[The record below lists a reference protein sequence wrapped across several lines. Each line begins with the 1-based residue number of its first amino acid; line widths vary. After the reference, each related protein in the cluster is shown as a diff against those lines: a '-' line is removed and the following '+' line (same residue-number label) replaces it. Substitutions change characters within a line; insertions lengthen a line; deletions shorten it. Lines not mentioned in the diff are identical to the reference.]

1 MKSLTCTYC
10 GYNYK
15 KFISL
20 PSLILV
26 FSLDNIMIVSISSR
40 PEVLLIKV
48 IQFFTKFT
56 GKHLCCSFFFYKVA
70 GLRQR
75 FFPVNFAKSLG
86 TTSFFEHLLWWLL
99 LYIKIAI
106 IYTSFYSY
114 FFLFWNI
121 NLFYLVYIKM
131 FLRFAN

>member
-1 MKSLTCTYC
+1 
-10 GYNYK
+10 
-15 KFISL
+15 
-20 PSLILV
+20 
-26 FSLDNIMIVSISSR
+26 MIVSISSR
-40 PEVLLIKV
+40 PEVLLKEV

-56 GKHLCCSFFFYKVA
+56 GKHLCCSLFFYKVA
-70 GLRQR
+70 GHSQR

-86 TTSFFEHLLWWLL
+86 TTYFFEHLLWWLL

-106 IYTSFYSY
+106 IYTSFYPY